1 MTTRLFT
8 FECSIEV
15 SPCYSITIIN
25 RPCLNQALVIRST
38 KIQHRFVK
46 GCDKVVNLK
55 CNVFLCENNVKNMVH
70 LTGNVVEMGDIRSFI
85 QCHHYYTIVLFCVF
99 CDTRVITLFLMHSRS
114 VKACH
119 LTISRITSRE
129 LYRIHKVTARMLR

>member
-15 SPCYSITIIN
+15 SPCYSITIIY

-55 CNVFLCENNVKNMVH
+55 CNGFLCENNVKNVVH
-70 LTGNVVEMGDIRSFI
+70 LTGKVLYVVEMGDMYASSYI
-85 QCHHYYTIVLFCVF
+85 
-99 CDTRVITLFLMHSRS
+99 VIT
-114 VKACH
+114 
-119 LTISRITSRE
+119 IT
-129 LYRIHKVTARMLR
+129 L